1 MSASATDEGRVGP
14 PIAGLEFRRRIGTG
28 GYADVFL
35 YHETS
40 LDRDVAVKVVRE
52 TGLSEDE
59 ASGFVSEAHAM
70 ARLAHPHIVPVFSVG
85 RAAHGQPYLTM
96 PFYPEGTLFDRATT
110 PLGVAEVLKT
120 GVQIGSAVAFAH
132 GAGILHRD
140 IKPHNVLRNQFG
152 PALSDF
158 GIAGTIADA
167 GTRTIAVSIPWS
179 PPEVLLDTA
188 APSVASDVYSLAAT
202 LWHLLTARA
211 PFHRPG
217 DTEAALVRRIH
228 REPLEPL
235 VRPDV
240 PATLD
245 RLLRQSMAKDPQDR
259 FSSMTS
265 LVYALQDVQ
274 RQLQLEP
281 TDVVLV
287 SARRHRPVRTERA
300 EGTTDRSGATRRR
313 PERDSTD
320 LASADL
326 ASTAEAAD
334 DQVGVPPADVAT
346 ADPVLDPAP
355 TEVPEVPEV
364 GAGVRPDPPRTPV
377 VLLVLVAVMLAVLLL
392 GLLMLF
398 LRSGGGG

>member
-1 MSASATDEGRVGP
+1 MTGSAVEREAVGP
-14 PIAGLEFRRRIGTG
+14 HIAGLEFRRRIGTG

-40 LDRDVAVKVVRE
+40 LDREVAVKVVRE

-59 ASGFVSEAHAM
+59 ASGFVAEAHAM
-70 ARLAHPHIVPVFSVG
+70 AHLAHPHIVPVFSVG

-96 PFYPEGTLFDRATT
+96 PFYPDGTLFDRARN

-140 IKPHNVLRNQFG
+140 IKPHNILRNQFG

-158 GIAGTIADA
+158 GIAGTIADVGA
-167 GTRTIAVSIPWS
+167 RSIGVSIPWS

-188 APSVASDVYSLAAT
+188 PPSVASDVYSLAAT
-202 LWHLLTARA
+202 LWHLLTAHA
-211 PFHRPG
+211 PFERAG

-228 REPLEPL
+228 LEPL
-235 VRPDV
+235 PPLGRADV

-245 RLLRQSMAKDPQDR
+245 RLLRQSMAKDPGDR
-259 FSSMTS
+259 FSSMAS
-265 LVYALQDVQ
+265 FVHALQDVQ

-287 SARRHRPVRTERA
+287 SGRRRA
-300 EGTTDRSGATRRR
+300 GVPTDRALGTGADRAGATRQRVLGPTTAPRR
-313 PERDSTD
+313 ALTE
-320 LASADL
+320 
-326 ASTAEAAD
+326 
-334 DQVGVPPADVAT
+334 DVRG
-346 ADPVLDPAP
+346 P
-355 TEVPEVPEV
+355 
-364 GAGVRPDPPRTPV
+364 GRGRTPV
-377 VLLVLVAVMLAVLLL
+377 VLLVLVLVMLAVLLL

>member
-1 MSASATDEGRVGP
+1 VSGAALDPERVGP
-14 PIAGLEFRRRIGTG
+14 DIAGLEFRRRIGTG

-59 ASGFVSEAHAM
+59 ASGFVAEAHAM

-96 PFYPEGTLFDRATT
+96 PYYPDGTLFDQATT

-132 GAGILHRD
+132 GSGILHRD
-140 IKPHNVLRNQFG
+140 IKPHNILRNQFG

-158 GIAGTIADA
+158 GIAGTIADVS
-167 GTRTIAVSIPWS
+167 TRSIGVSIPWS

-188 APSVASDVYSLAAT
+188 PPSVASDVYSLSAT

-211 PFHRPG
+211 PFQRPG
-217 DTEAALVRRIH
+217 DTEAVLVRRIH
-228 REPLEPL
+228 LEPL
-235 VRPDV
+235 GPLGRPDV

-259 FSSMTS
+259 FSSMAS
-265 LVYALQDVQ
+265 FVYALQDVQ

-287 SARRHRPVRTERA
+287 SGRRRRPVRDDRVERVDGA
-300 EGTTDRSGATRRR
+300 VDRPGATRRR
-313 PERDSTD
+313 SGRG
-320 LASADL
+320 AVA
-326 ASTAEAAD
+326 
-334 DQVGVPPADVAT
+334 GVDGHGGNPPA
-346 ADPVLDPAP
+346 
-355 TEVPEVPEV
+355 EVPEVPEV
-364 GAGVRPDPPRTPV
+364 PEVAEVGEVAGVPESDGVPEVDRTARPAPGRTPV

-398 LRSGGGG
+398 LRSGGGA

>member
-1 MSASATDEGRVGP
+1 MTNADATPDGVGP
-14 PIAGLEFRRRIGTG
+14 HIAGLEFRRRIGTG

-40 LDRDVAVKVVRE
+40 LDREVAVKVVRE

-59 ASGFVSEAHAM
+59 ASGFVAEAHAM
-70 ARLAHPHIVPVFSVG
+70 AHLAHPHIVPVFSVG

-96 PFYPEGTLFDRATT
+96 PFYPDGTLFDRARN

-140 IKPHNVLRNQFG
+140 IKPHNILRNQFG

-158 GIAGTIADA
+158 GIAGTIADVGA
-167 GTRTIAVSIPWS
+167 RSIGVSIPWS

-188 APSVASDVYSLAAT
+188 PPSVASDVYSLAAT
-202 LWHLLTARA
+202 LWHLLTAHA
-211 PFHRPG
+211 PFERAG

-228 REPLEPL
+228 LEPL
-235 VRPDV
+235 PPLGRADV
-240 PATLD
+240 PETLD
-245 RLLRQSMAKDPQDR
+245 RLLRQSMAKDPGDR
-259 FSSMTS
+259 FSSMAS
-265 LVYALQDVQ
+265 FVHALQDVQ

-287 SARRHRPVRTERA
+287 SGRRRAAAR
-300 EGTTDRSGATRRR
+300 TDRVLGNDADRAGATRQRVLGATPPRR
-313 PERDSTD
+313 ALVED
-320 LASADL
+320 
-326 ASTAEAAD
+326 
-334 DQVGVPPADVAT
+334 AT
-346 ADPVLDPAP
+346 EP
-355 TEVPEVPEV
+355 
-364 GAGVRPDPPRTPV
+364 GRGRTPV
-377 VLLVLVAVMLAVLLL
+377 VLLVLVLVMAAVLLL

-398 LRSGGGG
+398 LGPGGGR

>member
-1 MSASATDEGRVGP
+1 VSSAVDPARVGP
-14 PIAGLEFRRRIGTG
+14 DIAGLEFRRRIGTG

-59 ASGFVSEAHAM
+59 ASGFVAEAHAM
-70 ARLAHPHIVPVFSVG
+70 AHLAHPHIVPVFSVG

-96 PFYPEGTLFDRATT
+96 PFYPDGTLFDQAKS

-140 IKPHNVLRNQFG
+140 IKPHNILRNQFG

-158 GIAGTIADA
+158 GIAGTIADV
-167 GTRTIAVSIPWS
+167 GTRSMGVSIPWS

-188 APSVASDVYSLAAT
+188 PPSVASDVYSLSAT

-211 PFHRPG
+211 PFQRAG
-217 DTEAALVRRIH
+217 DTEAVLVRRIH
-228 REPLEPL
+228 LEPL
-235 VRPDV
+235 GPLGRPDV

-259 FSSMTS
+259 FSSMAS
-265 LVYALQDVQ
+265 FVYALQDVQ
-274 RQLQLEP
+274 RQMQLEP

-287 SARRHRPVRTERA
+287 SGRRRRPVQ
-300 EGTTDRSGATRRR
+300 TDPVDGAANRSGATRRR
-313 PERDSTD
+313 AERG
-320 LASADL
+320 SAVDGGQ
-326 ASTAEAAD
+326 
-334 DQVGVPPADVAT
+334 DQVEAPGADVPT
-346 ADPVLDPAP
+346 RERVLDPAP
-355 TEVPEVPEV
+355 QEDPQADRT
-364 GAGVRPDPPRTPV
+364 ADPDPGRTPV
-377 VLLVLVAVMLAVLLL
+377 VLVVLVLVMLAVLLL

>member
-1 MSASATDEGRVGP
+1 VTGGSPPMDPERVGP
-14 PIAGLEFRRRIGTG
+14 DIAGLEFRRRIGTG

-59 ASGFVSEAHAM
+59 ASGFVAEAHAM
-70 ARLAHPHIVPVFSVG
+70 AHLAHPHIVPVFSVG

-96 PFYPEGTLFDRATT
+96 PFYPDGTLFDRART

-140 IKPHNVLRNQFG
+140 IKPHNILRNQFG

-158 GIAGTIADA
+158 GIAGTIADV
-167 GTRTIAVSIPWS
+167 GTRSTGVSIPWS

-188 APSVASDVYSLAAT
+188 PPSVASDVYSLSAT
-202 LWHLLTARA
+202 LWHLLAARA
-211 PFHRPG
+211 PFQRTG
-217 DTEAALVRRIH
+217 DTEAVLVRRIH
-228 REPLEPL
+228 LEPLEPL
-235 VRPDV
+235 GRTDV

-259 FSSMTS
+259 FSSMAS
-265 LVYALQDVQ
+265 FVYALQDVQ

-287 SARRHRPVRTERA
+287 SGRRRRPARTDRLDA
-300 EGTTDRSGATRRR
+300 AADRSGATRRR
-313 PERDSTD
+313 SERDG
-320 LASADL
+320 
-326 ASTAEAAD
+326 AAD
-334 DQVGVPPADVAT
+334 DVDERVETPPAEVPTRAR
-346 ADPVLDPAP
+346 VLAPTPAGDPA
-355 TEVPEVPEV
+355 TDQADRANQAEQT
-364 GAGVRPDPPRTPV
+364 GRPDGGRTPV
-377 VLLVLVAVMLAVLLL
+377 VLLVLVVVMLAVLLL